1 MNNNVEFIE
10 ESFEYESD
18 VKVNERNCGSDY
30 GDDDDNKSEN
40 KDKGENEVG
49 KGEEM
54 NYGINACE
62 SMRTDKEDKEQNDD
76 DDSVKEFG
84 EGIWEKINEDKEEK
98 EEEEAEKTDEE
109 KEEEDEDKEEK
120 KSCGVNDSC
129 SEIPSLENIDLGMS
143 RNDIMSV
150 KEEEKKNEKK
160 NVIYNGFLRSEESG
174 FHIEVNPNANANNN
188 NVEVIQNKNE
198 LAESN
203 ISIDKLKEDND
214 KIENTDN
221 NENDKIYNENVN
233 KSIDI
238 QDIESSFNDNDKPNE
253 ESCKDNNDEE
263 SKKDITSNTN
273 NDKDI
278 IKDIVNENCNDD
290 FRGAEDKDT
299 FVNSNND
306 KIENSRYNDNMSV
319 ENNRYS
325 QNIIG
330 NNTNNKSK
338 NDSITKISKSIKSN
352 KISIS
357 TTNKSKLKEM
367 QTSQK
372 KITIINTNKTSTT
385 NISTNTNNN
394 NKSNKTNTNT
404 NLNSTNIKHPLPTIS
419 TTNIKPTLK
428 KPNNFRSVNLSH
440 SSSPFLPLSKSTS
453 FPTPTK
459 PITSSSSTPHTY
471 LSPYSLQTP
480 PSLHKDI
487 TPLITS
493 IFPTNTSLQ
502 SFKSSLD
509 ILPLSSNQHPSN
521 TIGPLQYEPS
531 TQFNLRKVKADG
543 NCFYRSF
550 LFSLLEQI
558 IFTNNISFLLSILH
572 DLKSR
577 IDCLPSSSSTAIF
590 PSLISKY
597 KIDIDT
603 TYKCL
608 LTLLIALKSLSSNTT
623 HKAYTILIKMYN
635 NIPHFDLGLI
645 CYMHTLIYDYI
656 HLNECNYYS
665 KQFDVPF
672 GNLLPKECECETDT
686 SLSAKWNYE
695 KFYNDY
701 LYKLYVDAEKIII
714 YVCPFIFN
722 VNVNINVNG
731 DNMVLS
737 INDDISNSNTMLNVF
752 LLYRKS
758 HYDVLYEGEFFLKNK
773 DRLCL
778 HFFSDETN
786 KSQQS
791 SLNKT
796 KTCIVCNKS
805 KNIYSLNKTIIIC
818 ERCMIKELSCS
829 ITEQYRT
836 FITNNRKYFLKQF
849 PTSQHILNTIQSTT
863 LVVNCNSSCTA
874 VTIKE
879 CVDSL
884 TQRNNSLTF
893 DRFIYDSKC
902 KQCLVCDAC
911 CKDGERKL
919 RLKLPCECRVDKVEC
934 VEKYYDYIKA
944 TLPLKQR
951 IECYCGFVYSSYRYI
966 VELINVMEECGV
978 KCDDMVEYYASVIK
992 MNCVICNKEY
1002 NRKEDVMYCVM
1013 KVKGVKVNTMMKHA
1027 VCNAC
1032 IKKSKEKKVDLVGV
1046 GIRCKMCLKE
1056 HYILKNNKLEM

>member
-18 VKVNERNCGSDY
+18 VRVNERNCGSDY
-30 GDDDDNKSEN
+30 GNDDDDDDNKSEN
-40 KDKGENEVG
+40 KDKGESEGEGN

-62 SMRTDKEDKEQNDD
+62 SMRTDKEDKEDKQQND

-84 EGIWEKINEDKEEK
+84 EGIWEQI
-98 EEEEAEKTDEE
+98 
-109 KEEEDEDKEEK
+109 DEDKEEEEEK
-120 KSCGVNDSC
+120 KSSYEEKKSDGVNDSC

-143 RNDIMSV
+143 RNDGMSV

-174 FHIEVNPNANANNN
+174 FHIEVNPNANNNN
-188 NVEVIQNKNE
+188 NNGEVIQNKNE

-203 ISIDKLKEDND
+203 ISIDKFNEDND

-238 QDIESSFNDNDKPNE
+238 QDIESSFNDNDKQNE
-253 ESCKDNNDEE
+253 ESCKDNNN
-263 SKKDITSNTN
+263 KTSNDDNDKISNDN

-278 IKDIVNENCNDD
+278 IKDIVNDD
-290 FRGAEDKDT
+290 LRGTEDKDII
-299 FVNSNND
+299 VNSNND

-338 NDSITKISKSIKSN
+338 SDSITKVSKSIQSN

-357 TTNKSKLKEM
+357 TTNKSKLKET

-372 KITIINTNKTSTT
+372 KIIITNTNKTSTT
-385 NISTNTNNN
+385 NISTTNTNNN
-394 NKSNKTNTNT
+394 KSDKRNTNT

-419 TTNIKPTLK
+419 TTNIKPTFK

-453 FPTPTK
+453 IPTPTLTK
-459 PITSSSSTPHTY
+459 PITSSSSSTPHTY
-471 LSPYSLQTP
+471 LSPHSFQTP

-509 ILPLSSNQHPSN
+509 ILPLSSNQLPSN

-577 IDCLPSSSSTAIF
+577 IDSLPSSSSSSTAIF

-608 LTLLIALKSLSSNTT
+608 LTLLIALKSSSSNTT

-656 HLNECNYYS
+656 HLNERNYYS

-672 GNLLPKECECETDT
+672 GNLLPKECEGETDT
-686 SLSAKWNYE
+686 SRSTKWNYE

-737 INDDISNSNTMLNVF
+737 INDDNSNSNTMLNVF

-791 SLNKT
+791 SLNKI

-849 PTSQHILNTIQSTT
+849 LTSQHILNTIQSTT
-863 LVVNCNSSCTA
+863 LVINCNSSATA

-879 CVDSL
+879 CIDSL

-934 VEKYYDYIKA
+934 VEMYYDYIKA

-978 KCDDMVEYYASVIK
+978 KCDDIVEYYASVVK

-1013 KVKGVKVNTMMKHA
+1013 KVSGVKVNTMMKHA

>member
-1 MNNNVEFIE
+1 MNSNNVEFIE
-10 ESFEYESD
+10 ESFDYEND
-18 VKVNERNCGSDY
+18 VRVNVSGIRNCESNY
-30 GDDDDNKSEN
+30 EEDDESKSED
-40 KDKGENEVG
+40 KDKCEVDKEGEMSFG
-49 KGEEM
+49 M
-54 NYGINACE
+54 NACE
-62 SMRTDKEDKEQNDD
+62 SMRKDKEDDN
-76 DDSVKEFG
+76 DSVKEFG
-84 EGIWEKINEDKEEK
+84 EGIWEKEEEVKKEEENEEKEKEK
-98 EEEEAEKTDEE
+98 EEEEEVEKSSC
-109 KEEEDEDKEEK
+109 EEK

-143 RNDIMSV
+143 KNEGMSV

-160 NVIYNGFLRSEESG
+160 NVIYNGFLKSEESG
-174 FHIEVNPNANANNN
+174 FHIVVNSNVNNN
-188 NVEVIQNKNE
+188 NGEIIQNTSKSD
-198 LAESN
+198 LVESN
-203 ISIDKLKEDND
+203 ISIDKIEEDNY
-214 KIENTDN
+214 KIDYNNN

-233 KSIDI
+233 KSISI
-238 QDIESSFNDNDKPNE
+238 NDNDNSSNDDKENNE
-253 ESCKDNNDEE
+253 NINKEIYKDNND
-263 SKKDITSNTN
+263 KTGNDN
-273 NDKDI
+273 NDSPKNI
-278 IKDIVNENCNDD
+278 INEHCNDD
-290 FRGAEDKDT
+290 LHNIEHKDQI
-299 FVNSNND
+299 VNNHDTIDNKDND
-306 KIENSRYNDNMSV
+306 KVAIENTRYSKNITENNNNIKKSNDN
-319 ENNRYS
+319 
-325 QNIIG
+325 
-330 NNTNNKSK
+330 
-338 NDSITKISKSIKSN
+338 ITKVNKSN

-357 TTNKSKLKEM
+357 TTKSKLKET
-367 QTSQK
+367 QTSHK
-372 KITIINTNKTSTT
+372 NITINKNNNKTSTS
-385 NISTNTNNN
+385 NISTDTN
-394 NKSNKTNTNT
+394 NKSNKRNINP
-404 NLNSTNIKHPLPTIS
+404 NLNSTNTIKLKHPSPMIS
-419 TTNIKPTLK
+419 TIKPNTKPTLK
-428 KPNNFRSVNLSH
+428 KPNNFHSFNFSH
-440 SSSPFLPLSKSTS
+440 SSSPFHPLFKSTS
-453 FPTPTK
+453 IPTPT
-459 PITSSSSTPHTY
+459 PINSSSSTPHTY
-471 LSPYSLQTP
+471 LSPHSFQIPL
-480 PSLHKDI
+480 SLHKDI

-509 ILPLSSNQHPSN
+509 VLPLSSSQLPSN

-558 IFTNNISFLLSILH
+558 LFSNNISFLLSILH

-577 IDCLPSSSSTAIF
+577 IASIPSLPSTAIF
-590 PSLISKY
+590 PSLINKY
-597 KIDIDT
+597 KIDINT

-608 LTLLIALKSLSSNTT
+608 LTLLIALKSSSTNTT

-635 NIPHFDLGLI
+635 NIPHFDLGMI

-656 HLNECNYYS
+656 HLNERSYYS

-686 SLSAKWNYE
+686 SNRAKWNYE

-731 DNMVLS
+731 DDMVLS
-737 INDDISNSNTMLNVF
+737 SNDNNNSNMMLNVF

-778 HFFSDETN
+778 HFFNDDNN
-786 KSQQS
+786 KSQQT
-791 SLNKT
+791 SLNNIK
-796 KTCIVCNKS
+796 KCIVCSKS
-805 KNIYSLNKTIIIC
+805 KNIYSLNKAVIIC

-829 ITEQYRT
+829 ITDQYRT
-836 FITNNRKYFLKQF
+836 FISNNRKYFLKQF

-863 LVVNCNSSCTA
+863 LVVDCNRSYTA

-902 KQCLVCDAC
+902 KQCLVCDAFGEN
-911 CKDGERKL
+911 GERKL

-934 VEKYYDYIKA
+934 VEMYYDYIKA

-951 IECYCGFVYSSYRYI
+951 IECYCGFAYSSCRNI

-978 KCDDMVEYYASVIK
+978 KCDDIVEYYASVVK
-992 MNCVICNKEY
+992 MTCVICNKEY

-1013 KVKGVKVNTMMKHA
+1013 KVSGVKLNTIMKHA

-1032 IKKSKEKKVDLVGV
+1032 IKKSKEKKVELVGV
-1046 GIRCKMCLKE
+1046 RLKCKMCLKE
-1056 HYILKNNKLEM
+1056 HYILKNNKFEM

>member
-18 VKVNERNCGSDY
+18 VRVNERNCGNDY
-30 GDDDDNKSEN
+30 GDDDDNKSE
-40 KDKGENEVG
+40 DECKGD

-54 NYGINACE
+54 SYGINACE
-62 SMRTDKEDKEQNDD
+62 SMRKDKDD
-76 DDSVKEFG
+76 IDSVKEFG
-84 EGIWEKINEDKEEK
+84 EGVWDKADEEK
-98 EEEEAEKTDEE
+98 EEEEVEKGDEE
-109 KEEEDEDKEEK
+109 KEEEDEGKEEKEDEEEEKKSSYEEK
-120 KSCGVNDSC
+120 KSCCVNDSC
-129 SEIPSLENIDLGMS
+129 SEMPSLENIDLGMS
-143 RNDIMSV
+143 RNDGMSV
-150 KEEEKKNEKK
+150 KEEEKKNEKR
-160 NVIYNGFLRSEESG
+160 NVIYNGFLRSEESA
-174 FHIEVNPNANANNN
+174 FHIEVNPNVNNN
-188 NVEVIQNKNE
+188 NNNGDVIQNKND
-198 LAESN
+198 LVESN
-203 ISIDKLKEDND
+203 ISIDKFKEDND
-214 KIENTDN
+214 KVENIDK

-238 QDIESSFNDNDKPNE
+238 QDIESSFNDNNKQNE
-253 ESCKDNNDEE
+253 ESCKDNNDKE
-263 SKKDITSNTN
+263 N
-273 NDKDI
+273 
-278 IKDIVNENCNDD
+278 IKDIVNENCNDNSHNT
-290 FRGAEDKDT
+290 EDKAT
-299 FVNSNND
+299 IVTELNNND
-306 KIENSRYNDNMSV
+306 KIENSRYNDNV
-319 ENNRYS
+319 LIENNKYS
-325 QNIIG
+325 QNI
-330 NNTNNKSK
+330 TNNKSK
-338 NDSITKISKSIKSN
+338 NDNITKVNKSIKSN

-357 TTNKSKLKEM
+357 TTNKSKLKET
-367 QTSQK
+367 QTSHK
-372 KITIINTNKTSTT
+372 NITITNTSKTSTI

-394 NKSNKTNTNT
+394 KSNKTTANTNI
-404 NLNSTNIKHPLPTIS
+404 NSTTVKQPKHPPPSTTIKQPKHPLPIIS

-428 KPNNFRSVNLSH
+428 KPNNFRSLNFSH

-453 FPTPTK
+453 IPTPTK
-459 PITSSSSTPHTY
+459 PITSSTSHTY
-471 LSPYSLQTP
+471 LSPHSFQTP
-480 PSLHKDI
+480 LSLHKDI

-509 ILPLSSNQHPSN
+509 ILPLSSNQHPSNN

-577 IDCLPSSSSTAIF
+577 IDALPSSPSTAIF

-608 LTLLIALKSLSSNTT
+608 LTLLIALKSSSSNTT

-656 HLNECNYYS
+656 HLNERNYYS

-686 SLSAKWNYE
+686 SRSAKWNYE
-695 KFYNDY
+695 KFYNEY

-737 INDDISNSNTMLNVF
+737 STDDDSNSNTVLNVF

-758 HYDVLYEGEFFLKNK
+758 HYDVLYEDEFFLKNK

-778 HFFSDETN
+778 HFFSDENN

-791 SLNKT
+791 SLNKI

-829 ITEQYRT
+829 ITEHYRT

-863 LVVNCNSSCTA
+863 LVVNCNSSATA

-934 VEKYYDYIKA
+934 VEMYYDYIKA

-951 IECYCGFVYSSYRYI
+951 IECYCGFVYNSYRYI

-978 KCDDMVEYYASVIK
+978 KCDDMVEYYASVVK

-1013 KVKGVKVNTMMKHA
+1013 KVSGVKVNTMMKHA